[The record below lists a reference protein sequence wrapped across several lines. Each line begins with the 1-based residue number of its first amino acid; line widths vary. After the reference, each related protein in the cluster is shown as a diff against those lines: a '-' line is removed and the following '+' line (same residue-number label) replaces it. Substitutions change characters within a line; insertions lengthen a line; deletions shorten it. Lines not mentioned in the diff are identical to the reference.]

1 MSPKLPNPVPPV
13 KPVVNMKE
21 TAGPKVVREPEVLF
35 RETLGGIGPILYIR
49 AKKARQLRVTLK
61 PGQAVTVTV
70 PRGESVAH
78 AKQFLRRKKDWIGRH
93 LAMFRQFTAQASGH
107 KGPGET
113 LEQSCRRIVGRLS
126 ELSAQHGLVYS
137 GVTFRHQKTRWGS
150 CNRNNRL
157 SLNLGLALLPPE
169 LLDYVLLHELV
180 HTHIKNHGKT
190 FWAELIGLMPD
201 ARARAVELRNHRP
214 S

>member
-1 MSPKLPNPVPPV
+1 MES
-13 KPVVNMKE
+13 
-21 TAGPKVVREPEVLF
+21 GPEVLF
-35 RETLGGIGPILYIR
+35 HETLDGIGPILYVR
-49 AKKARQLRVTLK
+49 SKKARQLRVTLRPGK
-61 PGQAVTVTV
+61 PVLVTV
-70 PRGESVAH
+70 PRGETLAH
-78 AKQFLRRKKDWIGRH
+78 ARQFLRRKKNWIGRH
-93 LAMFRQFTAQASGH
+93 LAMFRQFAAQASRH
-107 KGPGET
+107 KGPVET
-113 LEQSCRRIVGRLS
+113 LEQSCRRIVGRLG
-126 ELSAQHGLVYS
+126 ELSTQHGLPYS

-180 HTHIKNHGKT
+180 HTRIKNHGKP

-201 ARARAVELRNHRP
+201 ARARAVQLRDYKP